1 MTVILMMKKVM
12 GMVTAL
18 LVWTPSQRF
27 PRDLRL
33 VLQIA
38 GCLPDPGILAC
49 VRYYSWKNTI
59 YIYME
64 NTICVYIYSFLP
76 SGWLPIN
83 FLSHIHCGVSFA
95 IAQHCSRTRARFR
108 TLGIRPLWMPD
119 WSWWRSSWRV
129 PSSTRQRLAA
139 IRSGGVVVPQNI
151 TFILRGKHSWINK
164 GAFSSLYMT
173 YINIYIQEG
182 IGFLDLSRNAFPPNL
197 FELCGS
203 DAIIAFYFVRP
214 KIYIPNVMKAFWN
227 QSNVAKN

>member
-64 NTICVYIYSFLP
+64 NTICVYIYIAFCPVADFQSIFYRIYIVVFPLLLANTAVEHGLASGLWESDP
-76 SGWLPIN
+76 SGCPTGLDGAAAEE
-83 FLSHIHCGVSFA
+83 CQA
-95 IAQHCSRTRARFR
+95 ARGR
-108 TLGIRPLWMPD
+108 D
-119 WSWWRSSWRV
+119 WQQSGADVWWS
-129 PSSTRQRLAA
+129 
-139 IRSGGVVVPQNI
+139 
-151 TFILRGKHSWINK
+151 
-164 GAFSSLYMT
+164 
-173 YINIYIQEG
+173 
-182 IGFLDLSRNAFPPNL
+182 
-197 FELCGS
+197 
-203 DAIIAFYFVRP
+203 P
-214 KIYIPNVMKAFWN
+214 KISLLY
-227 QSNVAKN
+227 